1 MSRRQDITYLHHHQI
16 DKIKWDECI
25 DRSDNGLVYALS
37 VYLDHL
43 SPGWEALVLGDY
55 KAVFPLPCRKKW
67 GIRYIYQPT
76 LVAQLG
82 LFGNE
87 LSTELTN
94 DFLDAIPSS
103 FRYIDLPLNYASHS
117 DRVFAIKRKNLVLP
131 LQKSH
136 ADIYAAYS
144 KNVKR
149 NILKAE
155 RQDCVIDKTIPV
167 KDVILFAK
175 AHIHDSKG
183 LLSFSRLYGSFLRQ
197 QKAVCY
203 GVRENDRLIA
213 AACFLFYKDRA
224 YYIMAGNHEESR
236 SRGASHFLVDNF
248 IRDYASSDYLLDF
261 EGSDVQGVAQFYAGF
276 GAVDEPYTAIRWNRL
291 PAVLRFLKK

>member
-1 MSRRQDITYLHHHQI
+1 MSRRQDITYLRHHQI
-16 DKIKWDECI
+16 DKTKWDECI

-37 VYLDHL
+37 IYLDHM
-43 SPGWEALVLGDY
+43 SPGWEALILEDY

-67 GIRYIYQPT
+67 GIRYICQPT

-82 LFGNE
+82 LFGNAV
-87 LSTELTN
+87 TMELTN
-94 DFLDAIPSS
+94 DFLDAIPAS
-103 FRYIDLPLNYASHS
+103 FRYIDLPLNHASHS
-117 DRVFAIKRKNLVLP
+117 DRDFAYRRKNLVLT

-136 ADIYAAYS
+136 ADIYGVYS

-155 RQDCVIDKTIPV
+155 RQDCVIDKTIAV
-167 KDVILFAK
+167 KDVVLFAK

-197 QKAVCY
+197 HKAVCY
-203 GVRENDRLIA
+203 GVREKDKLIA
-213 AACFLFYKDRA
+213 AATFLFYKNRA

-236 SRGASHFLVDNF
+236 SRGASHFLVDHF
-248 IRDYASSDYLLDF
+248 IRDYASSEYLLDF
-261 EGSDVQGVAQFYAGF
+261 EGSDVEGVAQFYAGF

-291 PAVLRFLKK
+291 PVGLRWLKR